1 MVLRSI
7 DGSCCLLPSCWG
19 VGCRVCILAGKVA
32 LLWYQSR
39 LLSTIIATI
48 SLLSASDSVLHC
60 LYLPV
65 EGADGILEISVLR
78 QQLLLLRL
86 QLRGFLLELAD
97 LCFLG

>member
-1 MVLRSI
+1 M
-7 DGSCCLLPSCWG
+7 LPSCWG
-19 VGCRVCILAGKVA
+19 IGCRVGILAGKVA
-32 LLWYQSR
+32 LLGHQSG
-39 LLSTIIATI
+39 LLSTIVAI

-86 QLRGFLLELAD
+86 QLGGFLLELAD